1 MTEPKLYSVTY
12 KTEIM
17 ILAKDENEA
26 INNAQRYARD
36 EIPQYQY
43 SEIVETMYE
52 LKKSP
57 EWIGS
62 IPYSALKGYNDFEN
76 RCEDF
81 VV

>member
-1 MTEPKLYSVTY
+1 MKLFKVVFE
-12 KTEIM
+12 TEIM

-26 INNAQRYARD
+26 ISNAEYYVKD
-36 EIPQYQY
+36 ETPRYQY
-43 SEIVETMYE
+43 SEMVETMYE